1 MSQTKMNNLFIL
13 ALCVLAMH
21 HECLPVNA
29 LTSDGLAL
37 LEFKKGLNNETG
49 QVLLQTWNES
59 DASPCHWEGI
69 QCTSSG
75 FVETITLS
83 NVGAGGTISGALG
96 RLQHLKVLDLESNQ
110 LQGNI
115 PWELENCT
123 RLVTLNLMDNQL
135 SGQIPAGLGNL
146 SSLAEVKL
154 AKNALRGK
162 IPSAVAACANLS
174 VFNVSANYL
183 SGTVPAALCKNPK
196 LRELYIGENNLT
208 GDVTTGM

>member
-1 MSQTKMNNLFIL
+1 MNNFFSL

-21 HECLPVNA
+21 HEWVPVNA
-29 LTSDGLAL
+29 LTSDGSAL
-37 LEFKKGLNNETG
+37 LEFKKGLNNET
-49 QVLLQTWNES
+49 VLQTWNES

-75 FVETITLS
+75 FVEMITLS
-83 NVGAGGTISGALG
+83 NLGAGGTISGALG

-110 LQGNI
+110 LQGHI
-115 PWELENCT
+115 PWDLENCT

-162 IPSAVAACANLS
+162 IPSAVAACASLS

-183 SGTVPAALCKNPK
+183 SGTVPAALYENPK